1 MNKTGFIKEISKQT
15 GYDEERCVL
24 INNVIENYFI
34 LGNKNKEKIIQDLK
48 IKASLNEDE
57 AQNVYDIIIKI
68 IGTEIKNKLKHPFK
82 SNNP

>member
-34 LGNKNKEKIIQDLK
+34 LGKKNKEKIIQDLK